1 MLLLSIEACYKL
13 VEEVFYYFG
22 YRGKMRL
29 QDYESLVLVIG
40 RFDDPEKEL
49 AEARELRAILLA
61 ELNKEG

>member
-1 MLLLSIEACYKL
+1 M
-13 VEEVFYYFG
+13 EEVFYYFG